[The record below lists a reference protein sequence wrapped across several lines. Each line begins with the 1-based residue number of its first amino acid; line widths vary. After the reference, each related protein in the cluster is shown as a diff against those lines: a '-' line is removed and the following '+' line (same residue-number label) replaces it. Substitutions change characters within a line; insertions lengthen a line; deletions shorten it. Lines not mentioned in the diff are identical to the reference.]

1 MNKENRKVVCA
12 DCLLISYKFNQ
23 LCEVATAESSGF
35 LEATKHR
42 ERRVRHD
49 SRRAGCAVWRGSG

>member
-23 LCEVATAESSGF
+23 LCEVGSAESCELGRIVNDR
-35 LEATKHR
+35 KG
-42 ERRVRHD
+42 RVECDFR
-49 SRRAGCAVWRGSG
+49 